1 MTKASLKPDQRKIVD
16 IIEASGFGVIGRLSI
31 RNGLPSF
38 QPAPHIT
45 QEVRLG
51 RDPDRVINRSAGDT
65 LEKEFVD
72 LFIQMD
78 KLREGLVDI
87 EVRHSLPFRL
97 VLERRHSEFG

>member
-1 MTKASLKPDQRKIVD
+1 M
-16 IIEASGFGVIGRLSI
+16 
-31 RNGLPSF
+31 
-38 QPAPHIT
+38 
-45 QEVRLG
+45 
-51 RDPDRVINRSAGDT
+51 INRSAGDT